1 MKAKMH
7 DIGAL
12 LTARYGLGNTTA
24 TAGGS
29 GDATEVN
36 GAWIDVTNY
45 ESIKV
50 LIPFTTTLAATETLT
65 FAANLQDATAIGG
78 TAAQDFG
85 DAIAATVVA
94 TGPTSGGTVTG
105 VVEMDF
111 DVSQSRGFIRVQA
124 TPDLSRANTDTAA
137 FSAVYVLGGAL
148 REPVTAKIN

>member
-1 MKAKMH
+1 MKAKQH

-12 LTARYGLGNTTA
+12 ITARYALGNTTA

-36 GAWIDVTNY
+36 GAYIDVTGY
-45 ESIKV
+45 DSLKV
-50 LIPFTTTLAATETLT
+50 LVPYVTTLAASETLT

-78 TAAQDFG
+78 TGVADFG
-85 DAIAATVVA
+85 TEIAATVVA
-94 TGPTSGGTVTG
+94 TGAVTGGTG

-111 DVSQSRGFIRVQA
+111 DVSQSRGFVRVQI
-124 TPDLSRANTDTAA
+124 TPNLSRANTDTAA

-148 REPVTAKIN
+148 RQPVTAAINA

>member
-12 LTARYGLGNTTA
+12 LTARFAVANTSA

-29 GDATEVN
+29 GDATEVS

-45 ESIKV
+45 ESLKV
-50 LIPFTTTLAATETLT
+50 LVPYTTTLAADATLS

-78 TAAQDFG
+78 TNAADFG
-85 DAIAATVVA
+85 TAVAATVVR
-94 TGPTSGGTVTG
+94 TGAVTAGTG

-111 DVSQSRGFIRVQA
+111 DVSQARGFVRVQL
-124 TPDLSRANTDTAA
+124 TPDLSAANTDTLA
-137 FSAVYVLGGAL
+137 FSAVYVLGGAQ
-148 REPVTAKIN
+148 RQPATAKIN